1 MRPAGSPTAPQRSA
15 VRALI
20 VGGGIAGLAAGLAL
34 RRAGWDSEVV
44 ERDPGP
50 SDVGT
55 GLYLPGNGAR
65 ALDRLGVL
73 GAILDRAAVIEVQRI
88 LDHRARV
95 LAEIDL
101 PRVWGGCGPC
111 LALPRAELHRVLY
124 DAAGVPIRHGVTVT
138 GLEPRDDG
146 VAVTLSGDARRE
158 ADLVIG
164 ADGIRSSVRRL
175 IGDATAPR
183 PVGQLSWRFVVED
196 LPDIRAWTA
205 LLGRGR
211 TFLLVP
217 IGGGRVYCYAD
228 VSTAVPTGREPLPL
242 RELFADF
249 AGPVP
254 AALERLNGP
263 RAPHVATIEELIA
276 ARTVAGHAVLIGD
289 AAHASSP
296 NMAQGATMACEDALV
311 LADELTRGSPVPR
324 ALTAFTSRRIARIK
338 WVQQQTHRRDR
349 TRALPAPARN
359 AVLRLAGRR
368 IYRANY
374 RPLLAEP

>member
-1 MRPAGSPTAPQRSA
+1 M
-15 VRALI
+15 RALI
-20 VGGGIAGLAAGLAL
+20 VGGGIAGLAAGTAL
-34 RRAGWDSEVV
+34 RRAGWDAEVL
-44 ERDPGP
+44 ERGACP
-50 SDVGT
+50 SGGGT

-65 ALDRLGVL
+65 ALDRLGLLAPV
-73 GAILDRAAVIEVQRI
+73 IDRAAVIEVQRF

-124 DAAGVPIRHGVTVT
+124 DEAGVQIRHGVTVS
-138 GLEPRDDG
+138 GLERGGDG
-146 VAVTLSGDARRE
+146 VAVTLSGGGRRE
-158 ADLVIG
+158 ADLLIG

-175 IGDATAPR
+175 IGDVTAPR

-196 LPDIRAWTA
+196 LSDVRAWTA

-217 IGGGRVYCYAD
+217 IGSGRVYCYAD
-228 VSTAVPTGREPLPL
+228 VSAAEPTGGDPTRL
-242 RELFADF
+242 RDLFADF

-254 AALERLNGP
+254 AALERLEGSG
-263 RAPHVATIEELIA
+263 APHVTPIEELSA
-276 ARTVAGHAVLIGD
+276 VRPVAGTVVLIGD
-289 AAHASSP
+289 AAHATSP
-296 NMAQGATMACEDALV
+296 NMAQGAAMACEDALV
-311 LADELTRGSPVPR
+311 LADQLALGSPIPR
-324 ALTAFTSRRIARIK
+324 ALAAFASRRAPRTR
-338 WVQQQTHRRDR
+338 WVRQQTDRRDR
-349 TRALPAPARN
+349 TRALPAPAR
-359 AVLRLAGRR
+359 AALLRMAGNR